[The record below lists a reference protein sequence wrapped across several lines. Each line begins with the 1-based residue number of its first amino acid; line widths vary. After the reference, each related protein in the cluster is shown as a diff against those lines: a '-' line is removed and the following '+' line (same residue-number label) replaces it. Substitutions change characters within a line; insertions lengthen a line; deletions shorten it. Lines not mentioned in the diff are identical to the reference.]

1 MPSPQELLEKH
12 SKEFETLYSLYEEYN
27 SHTNIS
33 AIRNKEEAYEKHF
46 ADSLTSF
53 DLIFDFYHEYYLS
66 SNKTFKIID
75 IGTGAGFPALPLA
88 IAFKDYKI
96 EILALDSVGKKIKFI
111 EQAIKELGLKNI
123 TAKTSRAEDLVKEEA
138 MRGSFQM
145 ATSRAVAYM
154 NMLLEI
160 SSPFLYSSDEYEGK
174 CLLYKKL
181 DNNQELADAK
191 SAIKTLNL
199 RLDEQIETA
208 KDKQF
213 IILSQKKACPIKYPR
228 NGGIIKKKPL

>member
-1 MPSPQELLEKH
+1 M
-12 SKEFETLYSLYEEYN
+12 
-27 SHTNIS
+27 
-33 AIRNKEEAYEKHF
+33 A
-46 ADSLTSF
+46 
-53 DLIFDFYHEYYLS
+53 LS
-66 SNKTFKIID
+66 
-75 IGTGAGFPALPLA
+75 
-88 IAFKDYKI
+88 
-96 EILALDSVGKKIKFI
+96 KKIKFI
-111 EQAIKELGLKNI
+111 RQTIKELGLKNLSGKNI
-123 TAKTSRAEDLVKEEA
+123 TLEDLVKEEA

-145 ATSRAVAYM
+145 ATSRADLPM

-174 CLLYKKL
+174 CLLYKEKL

-213 IILSQKKACPIKYPR
+213 IILSQKKATLLNIHVMA
-228 NGGIIKKKPL
+228 G